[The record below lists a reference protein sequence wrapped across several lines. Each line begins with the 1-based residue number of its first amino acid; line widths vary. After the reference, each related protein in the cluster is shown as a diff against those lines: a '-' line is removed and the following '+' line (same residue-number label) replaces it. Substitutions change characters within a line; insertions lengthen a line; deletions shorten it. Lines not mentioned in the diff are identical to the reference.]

1 MTERTDNARPDDA
14 QLEIFGRFLRAHQ
27 QVSELLNKSL
37 VDERGLS
44 LPWYDVL
51 LQLSA
56 SGEDRLRLQDL
67 ADRVLYSRSGL
78 TRLIDRM
85 ENAGLV
91 SREPCPDDKRGTF
104 AVLTA
109 NGKRALRRSAPTH
122 LRGIEEHFFS
132 KLSEP
137 EIQMLGDAMAKVLQG
152 TRCVSAND
160 VPATP

>member
-1 MTERTDNARPDDA
+1 MASRPDKER
-14 QLEIFGRFLRAHQ
+14 LEIFGNFLRAHQ
-27 QVSELLNKSL
+27 QIAETLNKNL
-37 VDERGLS
+37 VEERGIS

-85 ENAGLV
+85 EQAGLV
-91 SREPCPDDKRGTF
+91 CREPCEDDKRGTY
-104 AVLTA
+104 AVLTPQ
-109 NGKRALRRSAPTH
+109 GKRELRRAAPTH

-132 KLSEP
+132 KLSP
-137 EIQMLGDAMAKVLQG
+137 DQITLLGESMNSVLEG
-152 TRCVSAND
+152 TRCVNEGSAS
-160 VPATP
+160 

>member
-1 MTERTDNARPDDA
+1 MTQRSDIARPDED

-27 QVSELLNKSL
+27 QIAEILNKSL

-85 ENAGLV
+85 ETAGLV
-91 SREPCPDDKRGTF
+91 CREPCEDDKRGTY
-104 AVLTA
+104 AVLTPA
-109 NGKRALRRSAPTH
+109 GKRELRRAAPTH

-137 EIQMLGDAMAKVLQG
+137 EIEMLGEAMEKVLEG
-152 TRCVSAND
+152 TRCSSENRASA
-160 VPATP
+160 AQ